1 MRRTRGAGL
10 CLVLIM
16 VAGLAG
22 SAQSAGR
29 RVETG
34 TYTAGGVKG
43 VVGVSGSGQ
52 EDFGAVRFEGDSE
65 RFVHAKVEDASGR
78 PIAGEVVQLGDAG
91 SPPIVARAFCGKTER
106 PVKVWPG
113 RPVHVYVYY
122 GQGCG
127 GEVVSAPT
135 RGTVTAVFTTSS

>member
-10 CLVLIM
+10 CLVLMM

-22 SAQSAGR
+22 PARSEGR

-34 TYTAGGVKG
+34 TYTGGGVEG

-52 EDFGAVRFEGDSE
+52 EDFGAVRFDGASE
-65 RFVHAKVEDASGR
+65 RFVHAMVEDASGR
-78 PIAGEVVQLGDAG
+78 PIAGEVVQLGDPG
-91 SPPIVARAFCGKTER
+91 SPPVVSRAFCGKTER

-113 RPVHVYVYY
+113 RPVHVYLYY
-122 GQGCG
+122 GRGCG
-127 GEVVSAPT
+127 GEVLSAPT
-135 RGTVTAVFTTSS
+135 RGTVTAVFTTGS